1 MTNTQQNQT
10 NTTKDIYQIVTN
22 HIIEKLEMKI
32 VPWQQPW
39 TNAGLPRNLISKKPY
54 KGINVWLLNSLNYS
68 QNYFLTFNQ
77 IKELGGSVKKGE
89 KSQLVVFWKW
99 LEKED
104 EKTKEVKKTPL
115 LKYYTVFNIDQCSG
129 IPKEKLPV
137 KEERQNN
144 QIEAC
149 EKVINEMPKRP
160 IIKHDEQKAYYHTE
174 QDYVNMPKHETFVSS
189 ERYYGT
195 LFHELVHS
203 TGHNERLNRKELLE
217 QKGPQTRDYAIEEL
231 TAEMGASYLKSYTGI
246 PIQNFEDNI
255 AYIQHWLEKLKK
267 DKKFIVHASGQ
278 AQRAVDYILNERGVE
293 KEVEIV
299 SDNTISKIEEISEK
313 KEVLSATR
321 TKSKKEKNHT
331 RAER

>member
-1 MTNTQQNQT
+1 MTNTHQNQT
-10 NTTKDIYQIVTN
+10 TTTKDIYQIVTN
-22 HIIEKLEMKI
+22 HIIEKLEKKI
-32 VPWQQPW
+32 VPWEQPW
-39 TNAGLPRNLISKKPY
+39 TDAGLPKNLVSKKPY

-104 EKTKEVKKTPL
+104 EKAKEVKKTPL
-115 LKYYTVFNIDQCSG
+115 LKYYTVFNIDQCTG

-137 KEERQNN
+137 KEERKNN
-144 QIEAC
+144 PIEAC
-149 EKVINEMPKRP
+149 EKIINEMPKKP
-160 IIKHDEQKAYYHTE
+160 IIKHDEQRAFYHKGE
-174 QDYVNMPKHETFVSS
+174 DYVNMPKLDSFVSI

-195 LFHELVHS
+195 LFHELVHA
-203 TGHNERLNRKELLE
+203 TGHVERLNRKELLE

-246 PIQNFEDNI
+246 PHQNFEDNI

-278 AQRAVDYILNERGVE
+278 AQKAVDYILNERGVE
-293 KEVEIV
+293 KEVENPE
-299 SDNTISKIEEISEK
+299 NTPEKNEEIPEK
-313 KEVLSATR
+313 KKEELSKTR
-321 TKSKKEKNHT
+321 TKKEKNHA
-331 RAER
+331 RVER

>member
-1 MTNTQQNQT
+1 MTNTQQNQQ
-10 NTTKDIYQIVTN
+10 NPTKDIYQIVTN
-22 HIIEKLEMKI
+22 HIIEKLEKKI

-39 TNAGLPRNLISKKPY
+39 TDGGLPRNLVSKKPY

-89 KSQLVVFWKW
+89 KSQMVVFWKW

-115 LKYYTVFNIDQCSG
+115 LKYYTVFNIDQCTG
-129 IPKEKLPV
+129 IPKEKIPV
-137 KEERQNN
+137 KEERENN
-144 QIEAC
+144 PIEAC
-149 EKVINEMPKRP
+149 EKIINEMPKKP
-160 IIKHDEQKAYYHTE
+160 NIQHEEQKAYYHTVK
-174 QDYVNMPKHETFVSS
+174 DYVNMPKRETFVNS

-246 PIQNFEDNI
+246 PHQNYEDNI

-278 AQRAVDYILNERGVE
+278 AQKAVDYILNERGVE
-293 KEVEIV
+293 KEVENQENAPEKNEDV
-299 SDNTISKIEEISEK
+299 SQKKKVELTI
-313 KEVLSATR
+313 AR
-321 TKSKKEKNHT
+321 TKKEKNQT
-331 RAER
+331 RVVR

>member
-1 MTNTQQNQT
+1 MTNTQQNQP

-22 HIIEKLEMKI
+22 HIIEKLEKKI

-39 TNAGLPRNLISKKPY
+39 TDSGLPRNLVSKKPY

-89 KSQLVVFWKW
+89 KSQMVVFWKW

-104 EKTKEVKKTPL
+104 EKTKKVKKTPL
-115 LKYYTVFNIDQCSG
+115 LKYYTVFNIDQCIG

-137 KEERQNN
+137 KEEKLNN
-144 QIEAC
+144 PIEAC
-149 EKVINEMPKRP
+149 EKVINEMPKKP
-160 IIKHDEQKAYYHTE
+160 FIKHDEQRAFYHTGE
-174 QDYVNMPKHETFVSS
+174 DYVNMPKLDSFVSS

-195 LFHELVHS
+195 LFHELVHA
-203 TGHNERLNRKELLE
+203 TGHSERLNRKELLA

-231 TAEMGASYLKSYTGI
+231 TAEMGSSYLKSYTGI
-246 PIQNFEDNI
+246 PHQNFEDNI

-278 AQRAVDYILNERGVE
+278 AQKAVDYILNERGVE
-293 KEVEIV
+293 KKVGNPEKPLADNKEIL
-299 SDNTISKIEEISEK
+299 EK
-313 KEVLSATR
+313 KAELTKTR
-321 TKSKKEKNHT
+321 TKKGKNH
-331 RAER
+331 AGVER

>member
-1 MTNTQQNQT
+1 MTNTQQNQP

-22 HIIEKLEMKI
+22 HIIEKLEKKI

-39 TNAGLPRNLISKKPY
+39 TDSGLPRNLVSKKPY

-115 LKYYTVFNIDQCSG
+115 LKYYTVFNIDQCTG

-144 QIEAC
+144 PIEAC
-149 EKVINEMPKRP
+149 EKVINEMPKKP
-160 IIKHDEQKAYYHTE
+160 IIQHNEQRAFYHTGE
-174 QDYVNMPKHETFVSS
+174 DYVNMPKLDSFVSI

-195 LFHELVHS
+195 LFHELVHA
-203 TGHNERLNRKELLE
+203 TGHSERLNRKELLE

-246 PIQNFEDNI
+246 PHQNFEDNI

-278 AQRAVDYILNERGVE
+278 AQKAVDYILNERTIE
-293 KEVEIV
+293 KEIKNVFVTSIPKV
-299 SDNTISKIEEISEK
+299 EEITK
-313 KEVLSATR
+313 KKDELTKTR
-321 TKSKKEKNHT
+321 TRNVKTKESLV
-331 RAER
+331 R

>member
-1 MTNTQQNQT
+1 MTNTQQNQL

-22 HIIEKLEMKI
+22 HIIEKLEKKI

-39 TNAGLPRNLISKKPY
+39 TDSGLPKNLVSKKPY

-89 KSQLVVFWKW
+89 KSQMVVFWKW

-104 EKTKEVKKTPL
+104 DKTKEVKKTPL
-115 LKYYTVFNIDQCSG
+115 LKYYTVFNIDQCTG
-129 IPKEKLPV
+129 IPKEKMPV
-137 KEERQNN
+137 KEARKNN
-144 QIEAC
+144 QIEVC
-149 EKVINEMPKRP
+149 EKVINEMPKKP
-160 IIKHDEQKAYYHTE
+160 IIKHDEQRAFYHTGE
-174 QDYVNMPKHETFVSS
+174 DYVNMPKQETFVSS

-203 TGHNERLNRKELLE
+203 TGHSERLNRKELLE

-246 PIQNFEDNI
+246 PHQNFEDNI

-267 DKKFIVHASGQ
+267 DKKFIVHASRQ
-278 AQRAVDYILNERGVE
+278 AQKAVDYILNEKVIE
-293 KEVEIV
+293 KDKETHAKKTIP
-299 SDNTISKIEEISEK
+299 NTEKVVEK
-313 KEVLSATR
+313 KEELIES
-321 TKSKKEKNHT
+321 
-331 RAER
+331 RARANKVRGQGTVER

>member
-1 MTNTQQNQT
+1 MTNTQQNQP

-22 HIIEKLEMKI
+22 HIIEKLERKI

-39 TNAGLPRNLISKKPY
+39 TDSGLPRNLVSKKPY

-115 LKYYTVFNIDQCSG
+115 LKYYTVFNVNQCTG

-144 QIEAC
+144 PIEAC
-149 EKVINEMPKRP
+149 EKVINEMPKKP
-160 IIKHDEQKAYYHTE
+160 IIKHDEQRAFYHTA
-174 QDYVNMPKHETFVSS
+174 QDYVNMPKLETFVNS

-195 LFHELVHS
+195 LFHELVHA
-203 TGHNERLNRKELLE
+203 TGHSERLNRKELLE

-246 PIQNFEDNI
+246 PHQNFEDNI

-278 AQRAVDYILNERGVE
+278 AQKAVDYILNERMVE
-293 KEVEIV
+293 KEVKIV
-299 SDNTISKIEEISEK
+299 SENPAVIFEEITEK
-313 KEVLSATR
+313 NEELIKTR
-321 TKSKKEKNHT
+321 TRTKKEKNQT
-331 RAER
+331 RVER